1 MMGVYGTNGRVND
14 GGVWSKSKILTLI
27 EDSKIGIPQSKLL
40 PDSEGKVPS
49 VFLGDDAFALK
60 LYLLKRYSLQGL
72 TKSESSTTSLID
84 KKNIRKS
91 VWNFG
96 ESLAHLSHCCYV
108 GSTRCYNIILTI
120 LAFHNMLCN
129 SPDKFAYCPHGL
141 VDSESSDGDIIYG

>member
-84 KKNIRKS
+84 EEEYQKICLEFWRIVGASIALLLCWINPLLQYNLNNIS
-91 VWNFG
+91 F
-96 ESLAHLSHCCYV
+96 S
-108 GSTRCYNIILTI
+108 
-120 LAFHNMLCN
+120 
-129 SPDKFAYCPHGL
+129 
-141 VDSESSDGDIIYG
+141 